1 MGQGIARP
9 RDQLCNILGMRRSG
23 VFNEGWCLL
32 EGEEGE
38 GVVMRLG
45 AGPPIPQIMHKAQV
59 NINKY
64 HFKKASIKQL
74 LLQ

>member
-1 MGQGIARP
+1 MGNDIAGREVGQGIARP
-9 RDQLCNILGMRRSG
+9 RDQLCNILEMRRSG

-45 AGPPIPQIMHKAQV
+45 VGPPGPLRLGPRGAP
-59 NINKY
+59 
-64 HFKKASIKQL
+64 ADC
-74 LLQ
+74 